1 MAVVDASVILSF
13 LRSDEPYHEAS
24 KAWLDA
30 LIESGDYFSAPALL
44 LGEVAAP
51 LSRAYGQPEKA
62 KDVILELKSAPFVKL
77 VPVTLPLASRAAVI
91 AADYRIRGCD
101 AIYVALAEALGEELI
116 TLDRQQR
123 ERALDIISA
132 RQP

>member
-1 MAVVDASVILSF
+1 MAVVDASVLLSF
-13 LRSDEPYHEAS
+13 LRPEEPYHEAS

-30 LIESGDYFSAPALL
+30 LIEAGGHFSAPALL

-51 LSRAYGQPEKA
+51 LSRAYGQPEMA
-62 KDVILELKSAPFVKL
+62 KDVILELKNAPFVKL
-77 VPVTLPLASRAAVI
+77 VSLTIPLASRAAVI

-101 AIYVALAEALGEELI
+101 AVYVALAEALGEELI

>member
-1 MAVVDASVILSF
+1 MAVVDASVILAAV
-13 LRSDEPYHEAS
+13 RTDDPHHEAS

-30 LIESGDYFSAPALL
+30 IIAAESYFSAPVLL

-51 LSRAYGQPEKA
+51 LSRGYRQPERGKRMA
-62 KDVILELKSAPFVKL
+62 RRLQTASFVKL
-77 VPVTLPLASRAAVI
+77 VPVTLSLASRAAVI

-101 AIYVALAEALGEELI
+101 AVYVALAEALGEELI